1 MFAEIQKLTEAINNQ
16 FFIHSSLAGS
26 IFGNSG
32 EKLHIKNMYIFLFK
46 YMFLGCRIRI
56 WNLFLAIASSFWF
69 IKIMY

>member
-32 EKLHIKNMYIFLFK
+32 EKLHIKK
-46 YMFLGCRIRI
+46 YVHF
-56 WNLFLAIASSFWF
+56 F
-69 IKIMY
+69 I